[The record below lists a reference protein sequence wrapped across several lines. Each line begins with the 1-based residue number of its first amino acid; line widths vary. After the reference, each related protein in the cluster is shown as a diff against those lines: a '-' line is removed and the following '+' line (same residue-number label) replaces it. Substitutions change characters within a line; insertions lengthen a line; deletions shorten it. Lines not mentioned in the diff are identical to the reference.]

1 MNWKLCALPGSDAEN
16 AEYYTMAYVPEQK
29 EDHLCV
35 YLSMAEYSEMG
46 GVKLRYE
53 SQDLGATW
61 NYTGEVLR
69 K

>member
-1 MNWKLCALPGSDAEN
+1 
-16 AEYYTMAYVPEQK
+16 MAYVPEQK

-53 SQDLGATW
+53 SQDLGVTW